1 MSSTAYGC
9 KCVLLKGKRCDDV
22 DFDRECY
29 VAIGDFE
36 AWVFYCQNEVPEI
49 SENFF
54 GVVDG
59 LVTAY
64 DGEHYLC
71 SCSSCIIEIRKKYS
85 IEKEFADG
93 KQDECLDEIDT
104 YFNERIETE
113 IRGQYISQVWDLCRN
128 WLLHYFYMIKDD
140 LVQLFHL
147 NVCKC

>member
-1 MSSTAYGC
+1 M
-9 KCVLLKGKRCDDV
+9 
-22 DFDRECY
+22 
-29 VAIGDFE
+29 
-36 AWVFYCQNEVPEI
+36 PEI

-71 SCSSCIIEIRKKYS
+71 SCSNSIIEIRKKYS

-93 KQDECLDEIDT
+93 KQDEYLHEIDT
-104 YFNERIETE
+104 YFNERIEKE
-113 IRGQYISQVWDLCRN
+113 IRGQYISQVWGLCRN

-140 LVQLFHL
+140 LVKLFHL